1 MQAGHGTETCKN
13 AGRAAVR
20 PAKAG
25 LIYFQDCTTKP
36 QHMYMLNRRKSIA
49 LLDLI
54 FFNQGQI
61 NPKHLQSNTN
71 AQRNIRKPN
80 CQSGS

>member
-36 QHMYMLNRRKSIA
+36 QHMYLLNRRRSIA
-49 LLDLI
+49 LLYLI
-54 FFNQGQI
+54 FFNQ
-61 NPKHLQSNTN
+61 
-71 AQRNIRKPN
+71 
-80 CQSGS
+80 